1 MINHARTLLMNIDG
15 SSGFLGTPGDEIID
29 PDFRS
34 RVMSGSMQA
43 IRRVL
48 FGVSPSRNMLNYRCR
63 ELLGLIHGTAMEEY
77 ITDMDRR
84 VTYDFKDDQLFS
96 RISPA
101 IVNTGGHNH
110 TLTIGGSTTFAGSQG
125 LIESEI
131 ETQRDAEGVYGM
143 YSRVWNVIS
152 GGNDIRF
159 THTAEDGTGYAGT
172 SASGTL
178 SIELSP
184 SGVMASH
191 DDAPSST
198 AWTVTIL
205 SRPTEEMGTLVT
217 ALDNIGE
224 NYLLDLFE
232 IADPV
237 SKTEPLKSLYRI
249 WKDHNE
255 LAYRLGAVTIAL
267 ILKIDKAVTA

>member
-34 RVMSGSMQA
+34 RVMSGSMQS

-48 FGVSPSRNMLNYRCR
+48 FGVSPDRNMLNYRCR
-63 ELLGLIHGTAMEEY
+63 ELLGLIHGTPMEEY

-84 VTYDFKDDQLFS
+84 ITYDLKDNQLFS

-101 IVNTGGHNH
+101 IVNTGGHSH
-110 TLTIGGSTTFAGSQG
+110 TLTVGPQG
-125 LIESEI
+125 LTEADVEI
-131 ETQRDAEGVYGM
+131 QRDAEGVYGM
-143 YSRVWNVIS
+143 YSRVWNVIAGS
-152 GGNDIRF
+152 TTISY
-159 THTAEDGTGYAGT
+159 THTAPDGTVYSGT
-172 SASGTL
+172 SSSGTL
-178 SIELSP
+178 SIELDP
-184 SGVMASH
+184 SGLSVSH
-191 DDAPSST
+191 DDAPNT
-198 AWTVTIL
+198 TPWTVTIL

-217 ALDNIGE
+217 ALDSIGE

-267 ILKIDKAVTA
+267 ILKTDKAVAG